1 MSRRS
6 RPGRPRLL
14 PLRSG
19 ETRWADVAAD
29 GPRPARP
36 RPPPRARERPGRPS
50 RRARPGGRPSARAGR
65 VVGPGTATRPRRPAP
80 GESAP
85 RRSCKRSAATAGTVR
100 STFGRVPGG
109 TRAAM
114 RRRQRAPRPAAIR
127 ARTATPSEPRCASEV
142 ALALGR
148 SWPVLPKSA
157 VRYRRC
163 GAWVT
168 DQHEEICPAC
178 LQLAASS
185 PSIRRVR
192 HLALPPDLMNSEN
205 SSGRTLKPS
214 VSSAA
219 ASLGA
224 P

>member
-1 MSRRS
+1 EQATACACRGGGPGSLARPKQPGKGEPEPGPS
-6 RPGRPRLL
+6 DKRPG
-14 PLRSG
+14 
-19 ETRWADVAAD
+19 
-29 GPRPARP
+29 
-36 RPPPRARERPGRPS
+36 
-50 RRARPGGRPSARAGR
+50 
-65 VVGPGTATRPRRPAP
+65 
-80 GESAP
+80 
-85 RRSCKRSAATAGTVR
+85 ATAGIVR

-114 RRRQRAPRPAAIR
+114 RRRQRAPRPAATR
-127 ARTATPSEPRCASEV
+127 ARTAKPSEPRCASEV

-148 SWPVLPKSA
+148 SWPVLLKSG

-214 VSSAA
+214 DSSAA

-224 P
+224 PSLRTTERPATTALQLNETASSADTSTRRSMRSCRTERPYSSKAPG